1 VFRRLTLIAASTQ
14 GAGFYIDRGCRYKEQ
29 NMRRFSKFAP
39 CGFVILFAAI
49 FATFQRAPVASGLD
63 TYRVAQNSAL
73 AAQTEGEG
81 ESSFEQI
88 RRGDYLTHSVAMCV
102 VCHSPKDE
110 RGRPVAGQEF
120 EGGIIPARPT
130 YPKMASWAEQ
140 APALGPLV
148 GRASEE
154 VIEFLKSGIVP
165 RTGQPPRGPMPPFR
179 LSDEDARA
187 VVAYLRSLNK

>member
-1 VFRRLTLIAASTQ
+1 MRKISTL
-14 GAGFYIDRGCRYKEQ
+14 
-29 NMRRFSKFAP
+29 AP
-39 CGFVILFAAI
+39 YGFVILLASLL
-49 FATFQRAPVASGLD
+49 ATFQGEPVASGLN
-63 TYRVAQNSAL
+63 TLRVAQRSVL
-73 AAQTEGEG
+73 AAQTEGES
-81 ESSFEQI
+81 ESNFEQI

-110 RGRPVAGQEF
+110 RGQPVAGQEF

-148 GRASEE
+148 GGATEE
-154 VIEFLKSGIVP
+154 VIEFLKTGIVP